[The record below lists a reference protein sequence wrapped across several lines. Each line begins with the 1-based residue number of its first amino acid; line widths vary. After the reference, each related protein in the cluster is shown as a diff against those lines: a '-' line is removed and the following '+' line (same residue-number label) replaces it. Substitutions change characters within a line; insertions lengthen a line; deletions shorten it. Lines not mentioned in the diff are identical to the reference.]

1 MTNKPDCDII
11 IIKREVKKMWTSEK
25 MLDEVIKRYGF
36 EDKRTI
42 KFAEKVEKFD
52 NFELSANELIYFY
65 QKTLDILK

>member
-1 MTNKPDCDII
+1 
-11 IIKREVKKMWTSEK
+11 MWTSEK
-25 MLDEVIKRYGF
+25 ILDEVIRRYGF

-65 QKTLDILK
+65 QKTMKII

>member
-1 MTNKPDCDII
+1 
-11 IIKREVKKMWTSEK
+11 MWTSEK
-25 MLDEVIKRYGF
+25 MLDEVIRRYGF

>member
-11 IIKREVKKMWTSEK
+11 IIEREVRKMWTSEK
-25 MLDEVIKRYGF
+25 MLDEVIRRYGF